1 MGIEDRTVL
10 LYGPKPMPK
19 RKKEDDII
27 SKDLDFN
34 NLEIDKDKEK
44 EKILTKEETELL
56 NKLTKDILEKKI
68 SKSDALETLINKI
81 KENKS
86 ESKLEYFN
94 VSMKILE
101 NKLKELREKGE

>member
-10 LYGPKPMPK
+10 LYGPKPMPR

-34 NLEIDKDKEK
+34 NLEIYK

-68 SKSDALETLINKI
+68 SKSDALETFINKV

-86 ESKLEYFN
+86 ESKLKYFN
-94 VSMKILE
+94 VSMEILE
-101 NKLKELREKGE
+101 NKLKELKKKGE